1 MGDGERDRRETAGIT
16 RSAARVGAATMISR
30 VFGLARDTAFAVLFG
45 TGFVADAFNLAFL
58 VPNVFR
64 RLVGEGNI
72 NPSFI
77 PVFTEIRER
86 RGPEE
91 AGRFLK
97 RVAGVLLAGVTALVI
112 LGMLFAGPVVHLYAR
127 DWKSNPGDFD
137 LAVGLLRLLF
147 PYLLFAGGAALASA
161 ALNARRH
168 FAVPA
173 LAPVL
178 LNVFFLLGA
187 AAALTYDTLPERITA
202 FAWGGLA
209 GGLAAWMVQ
218 IPKMRAMGLPA
229 GLEWRPADPDVRRVG
244 ALMVPGVIALG
255 VTQMNL
261 FVDTLLALRLEE
273 GSLTALRL
281 GNRVMLLPLGVIGV
295 AVSTAAL
302 PTLSQ
307 RAAEQDRNALLETLA
322 HTLRLLNTLLLPAA
336 VGLVILAG
344 PIVALLFQYGEF
356 TADRSTPMT
365 AAALLYYSLGLP
377 AYGLVKGL
385 AQGFYSVQDTRTP
398 VKIAAVA
405 MVANIA
411 LNLLLMGPLGLRGL
425 ALATSLSAWLNVA
438 LLARVFTARVGPL
451 PPGAVMRSAARTLAA
466 GAALGAGCLAG
477 LRIAALVTGPELIAR
492 PAPVVLG
499 MVLGLAGMLAAF
511 RLLRHDEMDEILS
524 SLPLP
529 GRRR

>member
-1 MGDGERDRRETAGIT
+1 MALLVAAG
-16 RSAARVGAATMISR
+16 M
-30 VFGLARDTAFAVLFG
+30 
-45 TGFVADAFNLAFL
+45 
-58 VPNVFR
+58 
-64 RLVGEGNI
+64 
-72 NPSFI
+72 
-77 PVFTEIRER
+77 
-86 RGPEE
+86 
-91 AGRFLK
+91 
-97 RVAGVLLAGVTALVI
+97 LLAGPIVR
-112 LGMLFAGPVVHLYAR
+112 LYAH
-127 DWKSNPGDFD
+127 DWGAHPADFR
-137 LAVGLLRLLF
+137 LAVDLLRLMF
-147 PYLLFAGGAALASA
+147 PYLLFAGGAALSAA

-173 LAPVL
+173 LAPIL

-187 AAALTYDTLPERITA
+187 AAALAWDTLAERVTA

-209 GGLAAWMVQ
+209 GGLAAWLAQV
-218 IPKMRAMGLPA
+218 PKMRELGLPA
-229 GLEWRPADPDVRRVG
+229 GAEWRPADPDVRRVG

-255 VTQMNL
+255 VTQVNL

-302 PTLSQ
+302 PALSE
-307 RAAEQDRNALLETLA
+307 RAAERDRRALLDTLA
-322 HTLRLLNTLLLPAA
+322 HTLRLLNTLLVPAA

-356 TADRSTPMT
+356 SAERSTPMT
-365 AAALLYYSLGLP
+365 AAALLFYSLGLP

-405 MVANIA
+405 MVANVV

-438 LLARVFTARVGPL
+438 LLARRLSARVGPL
-451 PPGAVMRSAARTLAA
+451 PRGAVAASAGRTLAA
-466 GAALGAGCLAG
+466 SAALAAGCLAG
-477 LRIAALVTGPELIAR
+477 LRLAAAVPGPEVLAR
-492 PAPVVLG
+492 PLPVALG
-499 MVLGLAGMLAAF
+499 MALGLAAMLAAF
-511 RLLRHDEMDEILS
+511 RLLRHGEMDEILA
-524 SLPLP
+524 SLPA
-529 GRRR
+529 RRRR

>member
-1 MGDGERDRRETAGIT
+1 MGDAERGGETAGIT
-16 RSAARVGAATMISR
+16 RSAARVGAATMLSR

-58 VPNVFR
+58 IPNVFR

-77 PVFTEIRER
+77 PVFTQIRER
-86 RGPEE
+86 RGDEE

-97 RVAGVLLAGVTALVI
+97 RVNGVLLVGMALLVGA
-112 LGMLFAGPVVHLYAR
+112 GMLLAGPIVRLYAH
-127 DWKSNPGDFD
+127 DWKANPADFE
-137 LAVGLLRLLF
+137 LAVHLLRLMF
-147 PYLLFAGGAALASA
+147 PYLLFAGGAALSAA

-173 LAPVL
+173 LAPIL

-187 AAALTYDTLPERITA
+187 GAALAWETPAERITA

-209 GGLAAWMVQ
+209 GGLAAWLAQV
-218 IPKMRAMGLPA
+218 PKMRELGLPA
-229 GLEWRPADPDVRRVG
+229 GAAWSPADPDVRRVG

-255 VTQMNL
+255 VTQLNL

-281 GNRVMLLPLGVIGV
+281 GNRVMLLPLGVIAV

-307 RAAEQDRNALLETLA
+307 RAAERDRGALLDTLA
-322 HTLRLLNTLLLPAA
+322 HTLRLLNTLLVPAT

-356 TADRSTPMT
+356 SADRSTPMT
-365 AAALLYYSLGLP
+365 AAALLFYALGLP

-398 VKIAAVA
+398 VKVAAVA
-405 MVANIA
+405 MVANVV
-411 LNLLLMGPLGLRGL
+411 LNLILMGPLGLRGL
-425 ALATSLSAWLNVA
+425 ALATSLAAWLNVA
-438 LLARVFTARVGPL
+438 LLARRFAGRVGPL
-451 PPGAVMRSAARTLAA
+451 PRGAIAASAGRTLAA

-477 LRIAALVTGPELIAR
+477 LRLAAAVPGPELVTR
-492 PAPVVLG
+492 PLPVVAG
-499 MVLGLAGMLAAF
+499 MVLGLAAMLAAY
-511 RLLRHDEMDEILS
+511 RLLRHEEMREILA
-524 SLPLP
+524 SLPGA